1 MQAKNRPIGTDTI
14 ITHSGSDPS
23 SHHGFVNTPVYRG
36 STVVFPNVETMNSG
50 GQNYQYGRWGNP
62 TTEALTEAITA
73 LEGAAGTVLCPSGLS
88 ACTTAILSAV
98 SAGGHLL
105 MADNVY
111 GPARHFCDTAAARF
125 GIETTYFDPKLGSEV
140 ATLIRPNTMAIYVE
154 SPGSHTFELT
164 DIPAIA
170 EVAQRH
176 DLLVIADN
184 TWATP
189 VNFKPLAFGADL
201 SVMAATK
208 YVVGHSDALIGTV
221 AASHRAWER
230 LRAFH
235 FQMGLYVGPDDVAL
249 TLRGLRTMAVRL
261 ERHQKNA
268 TRIAHWLE
276 GREEVESVLYPAL
289 LSHPDH
295 SLWLR
300 DFRGASGL
308 LSFVTKPAPE
318 AAVRSLLDGL
328 EYFSIGYS
336 WGGYES
342 LAMTVDPRK
351 MRSATKWEKPGHLVR
366 LHIGLEDPDDLMADL
381 AEGLDRFHARVHE

>member
-1 MQAKNRPIGTDTI
+1 MQTQNGTIGTDTV

-36 STVVFPNVETMNSG
+36 STVVFPDVQTMSRG
-50 GQNYQYGRWGNP
+50 AQDYQYGRWGNP
-62 TTEALTEAITA
+62 TTAALTEAITT

-111 GPARHFCDTAAARF
+111 GPARHFCDTAAARL

-140 ATLIRPNTMAIYVE
+140 STLIRPNTMAIYVE

-170 EVAQRH
+170 EVAHRQ

-189 VNFKPLAFGADL
+189 VNFKPLEFGADL

-221 AASHRAWER
+221 AASRRAWER
-230 LRAFH
+230 LHAFH
-235 FQMGLYVGPDDVAL
+235 FQVGLYVGPDDVAL
-249 TLRGLRTMAVRL
+249 TLRGLRTMSVRL

-276 GREEVESVLYPAL
+276 GQEEVARVLYPAL
-289 LSHPDH
+289 PSHPDH
-295 SLWLR
+295 RLWQR
-300 DFRGASGL
+300 DFHGASGL
-308 LSFVTKPAPE
+308 FSFVTTPAPE
-318 AAVRSLLDGL
+318 EAVRALLDDL
-328 EYFSIGYS
+328 KYFSLGYS
-336 WGGYES
+336 WGGFES

-351 MRSATKWEKPGHLVR
+351 MRSATKWEEPGHLIR

-381 AEGLDRFHARVHE
+381 AEGLERFRARVHQ